1 MLSDSEEPKNQDATT
16 DLFLRKFQKELNA
29 GTLSLI
35 LLGVLDQAK
44 EELYG
49 YQIAKLLEKAGGG
62 QTMFKQGALYPV
74 LRGLSANGLLSSR
87 VEPSTSG
94 PPRRYYQITG
104 NGRLILTKWRQAW
117 QATRDFVDTLMN
129 AKDEK

>member
-1 MLSDSEEPKNQDATT
+1 MLSDSEEPDTQDETS

-35 LLGVLDQAK
+35 LLCVLDQAK

-49 YQIAKLLEKAGGG
+49 YQIAKLLEKTGGG
-62 QTMFKQGALYPV
+62 HTIFKQGVLYPV

-104 NGRLILTKWRQAW
+104 RGRLILAKWRHAW

>member
-1 MLSDSEEPKNQDATT
+1 MLSDSEEPDTQDETT

-29 GTLSLI
+29 GTLSLV

-104 NGRLILTKWRQAW
+104 NGRLILTKWRHAW
-117 QATRDFVDTLMN
+117 QTTRDFVDTLN
-129 AKDEK
+129 EHKG

>member
-1 MLSDSEEPKNQDATT
+1 MLSDSEEPDTQDETT

-29 GTLSLI
+29 GTLSLV
-35 LLGVLDQAK
+35 LLRVLDQAK

-104 NGRLILTKWRQAW
+104 NGRLILTKWRHAW
-117 QATRDFVDTLMN
+117 QATRDFVDTLN
-129 AKDEK
+129 EHKG

>member
-1 MLSDSEEPKNQDATT
+1 MLSDSEEPDTQDETT

-29 GTLSLI
+29 GTLSLV

-104 NGRLILTKWRQAW
+104 NGRLILTKWRHAW
-117 QATRDFVDTLMN
+117 QATRDFVDTLN
-129 AKDEK
+129 EHKG

>member
-1 MLSDSEEPKNQDATT
+1 MLSDSEEPDTQDETT

-29 GTLSLI
+29 GTLSLV
-35 LLGVLDQAK
+35 LLRVLDQAK

-62 QTMFKQGALYPV
+62 QSMFKQGALYPV

-104 NGRLILTKWRQAW
+104 NGRLILTKWRHAW

-129 AKDEK
+129 TKDEK